1 MKEFY
6 EKCGRKFG
14 EYEKSNY
21 LCIAFEMVDVAQWLE
36 HRIVVPGVVG
46 STPIFHPSVSK
57 GIAYGQCLF
66 CCIWQNGTCAR
77 GAPIWELST
86 RRFFNYFHP
95 EFCRLGRIVRFL
107 CTDLQHVHCGVW
119 RVPVYV
125 VEMDTEWYG
134 DEVSRW
140 LKWRYVGSPFYVVLN
155 DFCRRDIWRY
165 LILMLPLQV
174 Q

>member
-57 GIAYGQCLF
+57 GIAWAMPFLLYLTKWNLCVGHT
-66 CCIWQNGTCAR
+66 NM
-77 GAPIWELST
+77 
-86 RRFFNYFHP
+86 
-95 EFCRLGRIVRFL
+95 RIV
-107 CTDLQHVHCGVW
+107 V
-119 RVPVYV
+119 
-125 VEMDTEWYG
+125 
-134 DEVSRW
+134 
-140 LKWRYVGSPFYVVLN
+140 
-155 DFCRRDIWRY
+155 
-165 LILMLPLQV
+165 
-174 Q
+174 

>member
-57 GIAYGQCLF
+57 GIAQGNAF
-66 CCIWQNGTCAR
+66 FVVSDKMEPVR
-77 GAPIWELST
+77 GALQYE
-86 RRFFNYFHP
+86 N
-95 EFCRLGRIVRFL
+95 CRLDDFSTIFI
-107 CTDLQHVHCGVW
+107 
-119 RVPVYV
+119 
-125 VEMDTEWYG
+125 
-134 DEVSRW
+134 
-140 LKWRYVGSPFYVVLN
+140 LN
-155 DFCRRDIWRY
+155 FID
-165 LILMLPLQV
+165 
-174 Q
+174 